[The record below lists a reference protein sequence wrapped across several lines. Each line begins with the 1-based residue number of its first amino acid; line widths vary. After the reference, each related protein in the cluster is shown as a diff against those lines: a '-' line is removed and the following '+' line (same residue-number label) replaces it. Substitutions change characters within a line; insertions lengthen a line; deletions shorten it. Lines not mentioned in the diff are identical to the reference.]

1 MNVLLPMVVTLAVIH
16 FEMSTLNA
24 AALRNAAGAYVNA
37 VDVDPT
43 KKKENKKLSE
53 NQYNGAN
60 NEQKTKRW
68 KFWTYC
74 QQ

>member
-1 MNVLLPMVVTLAVIH
+1 MNVLLLMVVTLAVIH

-24 AALRNAAGAYVNA
+24 AALKNAAGAYVNA

-53 NQYNGAN
+53 NHKLM
-60 NEQKTKRW
+60 EQAIEHEDKRGGC
-68 KFWTYC
+68 WTY
-74 QQ
+74 

>member
-1 MNVLLPMVVTLAVIH
+1 MDVLPCMVVTAAVIH
-16 FEMSTLNA
+16 FEMSALNA